1 MGQSEMLLGYIAD
14 VDDVIEEVNAVT
26 TDDVRSLA
34 NDLLVTEKLNIAVVG
49 PCRGHQ
55 RVRRMLKL

>member
-1 MGQSEMLLGYIAD
+1 MGQIAH